1 MCKKSFFEKT
11 NISNSNPDDIM
22 IQESKQNHFAAEVS
36 VFFWGGGMKKEK
48 SQIKNLKEKVKI
60 PSTNRATNANGK
72 SSLIEI
78 SAENRRSS
86 SAEIAWRVNGFVRV
100 WRQSIMAMIHPSV

>member
-36 VFFWGGGMKKEK
+36 VFFFFGGGG
-48 SQIKNLKEKVKI
+48 QIKNLKEKVKI

-78 SAENRRSS
+78 SVENRRSS

-100 WRQSIMAMIHPSV
+100 WRQSIMAMIHPPV

>member
-36 VFFWGGGMKKEK
+36 VFFLGGG
-48 SQIKNLKEKVKI
+48 
-60 PSTNRATNANGK
+60 
-72 SSLIEI
+72 
-78 SAENRRSS
+78 
-86 SAEIAWRVNGFVRV
+86 
-100 WRQSIMAMIHPSV
+100 